1 MSVVR
6 IDGSAVHT
14 HGRRGARGRLQ
25 AAFATLLLIFSMV
38 PFLAMGAGGASAAP
52 TTPARSAQTDVA
64 GFPLWYQDANGVR
77 VQVCYDPADP
87 YCQAPVSA
95 TYNPALPLSFPGNY
109 PDEFFYSAVDSQ
121 LMTVADCPSAGA
133 AANPGVSVHLALE
146 GSFLNGT
153 LTPGDQMV
161 FGRIRIK
168 ATAGSGLCANSW
180 YTFRTPYGP
189 LTLQTDGTGLIRGSV
204 ASLYTVD
211 VGCLPGPAT
220 PCNFD
225 KVFQSQE
232 LQVGLLHLANGAQPG
247 YLGTGAPGVPPG
259 PVFGPIAGGQ
269 GGFNQFDVVR
279 WPAGVT
285 PAATGLGADCGADCT
300 LSGTTADF
308 SVLAKLAGPF
318 TSSVPS
324 VDFGGQLVGVAG
336 AATTVT
342 LTNVGSG
349 PLGLDGTTIDSI
361 SVGGADPADFV
372 LESTSC
378 ALGAVTARD
387 AQCDV
392 TLHFLPG
399 ALGARSA
406 TLDLSLN
413 GGTQTW
419 SMPLAGTGIDN
430 TMAPALTVDPADG
443 NLAIGAVR
451 LTTSSATKNVTI
463 TNSGTAPL
471 LVQASLAAT
480 PDVAEFAIVA
490 NNCPSYLA
498 AGASCVV
505 GLKFT
510 PTHFGPATAQLDIVN
525 NAGATFVVAVTADAT
540 GGNAAVGPLNV
551 VNTQPDWYQDELGIR
566 LGQCDDPN
574 NPLCITSMPSG
585 TATFPSP
592 YPSEWFYYIAASSP
606 IDVTDPACGLVAKG
620 LKFEAAVESAFLG
633 AVAPGLGTTFGRLRL
648 VSQGGLCPNSQ
659 YLVTH
664 PYGQMVL
671 TTDARGAIKPHAG
684 TTDVGCLGAP
694 CDFTIT
700 LAAPVMV
707 GFLQQ
712 SVHPAGYLGDPL
724 APSQVTGSAFTD
736 PATGT
741 LTNHVS
747 IRPLVNGVPG
757 DVVGGTDQ
765 FTVSGRLVGP
775 MVASPAALQFGSSEV
790 GLDPGVTQ
798 TVAFTNSG
806 ITPVTLGSPAFT
818 APTLPD
824 FTAVAAG
831 ASPCSA
837 GLVLAVGAACTV
849 DVTFLPQLAGSRVA
863 TLSLQHSGLNNPLAV
878 TLTGVGAVATGAAIS
893 ASLTSVTFPELKLGL
908 RSGSETIIIS
918 NLGGTSALQVGQP
931 TVTGPFVIT
940 GDTCFD
946 AATIVFV
953 QPGQGCAVSVE
964 FRPTT
969 IPNGVASELQ
979 TGTLTVPSNAA
990 AGLAPITLSGT
1001 VTNTVPSVAAAT
1013 NAAGFPLWVQ
1023 DGNGVRLEQCVA
1035 QDGRCLLLQDPGFNP
1050 ANPVVWPTNFPVESF
1065 YALADSQTMT
1075 VPAQVC
1081 PEGITAGGL
1090 ALVRLATEAT
1100 FTTTTA
1106 TAGAQTWFNRVRV
1119 SASGLCANTTYHFVT
1134 PYGPVSATTD
1144 GTGAIK
1150 PKAGTLDNPNLTN
1163 STPLS
1168 PAVLRWDP
1176 NYNTPPV
1183 GYLGD
1188 GTSFVKVIGGQYT
1201 ELVGGQP
1208 VNFVRIDGPSGTV
1221 TQTDRFLVVGRLAGP
1236 VVATPTSKDFGSVN
1250 QGTTS
1255 TAQAFTISNISTLPM
1270 SGFTVS
1276 SNSPLFFVNSNNC
1289 PSGANTLA
1297 SGSSCTVQVQFK
1309 PTLADGT
1316 GLRSGTITVGYN
1328 GLRSPVTISVTGNSI
1343 APGSV
1348 GWTVSPTSL
1357 SFGNVTVGAT
1367 SATQNVTVKNSGTGS
1382 IKVVSA
1388 LGGSNPGQYSVTGTT
1403 CPAAGLGSGASCT
1416 ISVVFKPTS
1425 GGSKPASLTVQALD
1439 PVTNGVLLTSTVSLS
1454 GTGAQGTISL
1464 STSTLNISGRAGSP
1478 GTGKIVLTNT
1488 GTAPFSLS
1496 GAPFYSFTAI
1506 SGNNPVPRFTAGQT
1520 GCNNVA
1526 PGKNC
1531 TVTVT
1536 FSVPT
1541 GTPLNTV
1548 YSVTM
1553 SMTSNATNNPVSL
1566 RVNGTVK

>member
-1 MSVVR
+1 M
-6 IDGSAVHT
+6 
-14 HGRRGARGRLQ
+14 
-25 AAFATLLLIFSMV
+25 LLLIFSLV
-38 PFLAMGAGGASAAP
+38 PFLALGAGGASAAP
-52 TTPARSAQTDVA
+52 TTPARSAQTDMA

-121 LMTVADCPSAGA
+121 LMTVADCPSATA

-189 LTLQTDGTGLIRGSV
+189 LTLQTDATGLIRGSV

-225 KVFQSQE
+225 QVFQSKE
-232 LQVGLLHLANGAQPG
+232 LQVGLLHLANGAQPA

-259 PVFGPIAGGQ
+259 PVFGPIVGGQ
-269 GGFNQFDVVR
+269 GDFNQFDVVR

-285 PAATGLGADCGADCT
+285 PAATGLGADCGADCI
-300 LSGTTADF
+300 LSGSTPNF

-324 VDFGGQLVGVAG
+324 VDFGGQLVGVPG
-336 AATTVT
+336 AAKTVT

-361 SVGGADPADFV
+361 TVNGADPGDFV
-372 LESTSC
+372 LEGTSC

-387 AQCDV
+387 AACDV
-392 TLHFLPG
+392 TLHFTAG

-419 SMPLAGTGIDN
+419 SMPLVGTGIDN
-430 TMAPALTVDPADG
+430 TMAPTLTVNPADG
-443 NLAIGAVR
+443 NLAIGPVR
-451 LTTSSATKNVTI
+451 LTTASATNNVTI
-463 TNSGTAPL
+463 TNSGTAPMF
-471 LVQASLAAT
+471 VQASLAAT

-490 NNCPSYLA
+490 NNCPTYLA
-498 AGASCVV
+498 AGAQCVV
-505 GLKFT
+505 GVKFT

-525 NAGATFVVAVTADAT
+525 SAGATFVVAITADAT
-540 GGNAAVGPLNV
+540 GGNAAVGPINAL
-551 VNTQPDWYQDELGIR
+551 NTQPDWYQDELGIR

-574 NPLCITSMPSG
+574 NSLCITSMTSG

-592 YPSEWFYYIAASSP
+592 YPSEWFYYNAASSP
-606 IDVTDPACGLVAKG
+606 IDVSDPACGLVAKG

-633 AVAPGLGTTFGRLRL
+633 QIAPGQGTTFGRLRL
-648 VSQGGLCPNSQ
+648 VSQGGLCANSQ

-664 PYGQMVL
+664 PYGQLIL

-694 CDFTIT
+694 CDFAIT

-712 SVHPAGYLGDPL
+712 TVHPAGYLGDPL
-724 APSQVTGSAFTD
+724 APSLVTGSAFTD
-736 PATGT
+736 PGTGA
-741 LTNHVS
+741 LANHVS

-757 DVVGGTDQ
+757 AVIGGTDQ
-765 FTVSGRLVGP
+765 FTVAGRLVGP
-775 MVASPAALQFGSSEV
+775 MVANPAAVQFGSSEV
-790 GLDPGVTQ
+790 GLAPGVTQ
-798 TVAFTNSG
+798 TVTFTNTG
-806 ITPVTLGSPAFT
+806 IAAVTLGTPAFT
-818 APTLPD
+818 APTLTD
-824 FTAVAAG
+824 YAAVAAG
-831 ASPCSA
+831 ANPCSD
-837 GLVLAVGAACTV
+837 GLVLAVGSSCTV

-863 TLSLQHSGLNNPLAV
+863 TLTLQHSGMNNPLGV
-878 TLTGVGAVATGAAIS
+878 TLSGVGAVGTGAAIS
-893 ASLTSVTFPELKLGL
+893 ASLTSVTFPELKIGH
-908 RSGSETIIIS
+908 RSGSETVIIS

-931 TVTGPFVIT
+931 TVTGPFAIT

-946 AATIVFV
+946 ALTTVFV
-953 QPGQGCAVSVE
+953 QPGQGCAISVE
-964 FRPTT
+964 YRPTT
-969 IPNGVASELQ
+969 IANGVASEAQ

-990 AGLAPITLSGT
+990 IGLAPVALAGT
-1001 VTNTVPSVAAAT
+1001 VTNTTPAVAAAS

-1081 PEGITAGGL
+1081 PEGVTAGGL

-1119 SASGLCANTTYHFVT
+1119 VASGLCANTTYHFVT
-1134 PYGPVSATTD
+1134 PYGVVNSTTD

-1150 PKAGTLDNPNLTN
+1150 AKAGTFDVTNLTA
-1163 STPLS
+1163 STPLN

-1188 GTSFVKVIGGQYT
+1188 GSSFVKVTGGQYS
-1201 ELVGGQP
+1201 EVANGEP
-1208 VNFVRIDGPSGTV
+1208 VNFVRIDGPSGAV
-1221 TQTDRFLVVGRLAGP
+1221 TGTDKFLVVGRLAGP
-1236 VVATPTSKDFGSVN
+1236 VVATPTSKDFGSVT

-1255 TAQAFTISNISTLPM
+1255 TTQSFSISNVSTLPI
-1270 SGFTVS
+1270 SGFTVAS
-1276 SNSPLFFVNSNNC
+1276 SNPVFFVNSNNC

-1297 SGSSCTVQVQFK
+1297 SGASCTVQVQFK
-1309 PTLADGT
+1309 PTVADGT

-1357 SFGNVTVGAT
+1357 AFGNVTVGFT
-1367 SATQNVTVKNSGTGS
+1367 SATQTVSVKNSGTGLL
-1382 IKVVSA
+1382 KVVTA
-1388 LGGSNPGQYSVTGTT
+1388 LAGTNPGQYNVTGTT
-1403 CPAAGLGSGASCT
+1403 CPVNGLGSGATCT

-1425 GGSKPASLTVQALD
+1425 GGSKPASLTVQGLD
-1439 PVTNGVLLTSTVSLS
+1439 PVTNVQLLTTSVALS
-1454 GTGAQGTISL
+1454 GSGAQGTISL
-1464 STSTLNISGRAGSP
+1464 SASTLNITSKAGSS

-1488 GTAPFSLS
+1488 GTAPWSLT
-1496 GAPFYSFTAI
+1496 GAPFYSFVAITA
-1506 SGNNPVPRFTAGQT
+1506 NNPVPRFSAGQT

-1531 TVTVT
+1531 TVTVS
-1536 FSVPT
+1536 F
-1541 GTPLNTV
+1541 TPPAGAPVNTV

-1553 SMTSNATNNPVSL
+1553 SMTSDASNSPVSL